1 MRRLKIKL
9 VFVFILSIN
18 ALVYGQDCSNVQ
30 LEQYIIDKYSSIP
43 VEGAKYI
50 YLKGCKY
57 VIGIGIVPSGSSNMS
72 TTNRVASIKARRSVI
87 QLLNNPK
94 ITSEQIYVAEENSNN
109 NSVSYT
115 EYFQDKVTEEAAGF
129 VNDMELLSAFYTE
142 DKKTFIYVIFKKV

>member
-142 DKKTFIYVIFKKV
+142 DKKTFIYVIYKKV